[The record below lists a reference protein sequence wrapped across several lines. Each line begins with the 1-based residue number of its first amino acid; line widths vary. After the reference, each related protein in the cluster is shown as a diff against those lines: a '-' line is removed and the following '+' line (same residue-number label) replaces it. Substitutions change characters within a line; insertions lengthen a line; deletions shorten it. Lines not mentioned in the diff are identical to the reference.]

1 MPAAE
6 LRLAV
11 DLGATNVDAV
21 ALDAGDHVVARVK
34 IPRRRDAE
42 ADVDAALGRVTSQ
55 TGVEPGR
62 ITRAM
67 LGSRAALEAV
77 VARRGLCRAA
87 VVRIGAPLT
96 TAVPP
101 LATWPDDL
109 RAAVSAGE
117 AMVRGGARFDG
128 LPGALLDTEALAAFL
143 AHVAGHAEA
152 VAVTSVFSPVAPEQ
166 ELAAADVV
174 HRELGADVPVSLS
187 HEIGSLGLLERENA
201 TVLNAALVGVATELA
216 AALRRALER
225 HAIDAD
231 VFLGQ
236 NDGTVMTLE
245 HALRFP
251 VLMIGSGPASA
262 MRGAAWLSGVT
273 GGVVVDVGG
282 AGADV
287 GLLVDGYPR
296 EAPPPVRVAG
306 VRTSSRMPEVIS
318 LPFGGGTVVRRDDDG
333 GPPVV
338 GPANVGPSLTEAALV
353 FGGETATLTDAA
365 VAAGRVELGSRG
377 LTPRERRALAGV
389 LDGVDAQFA
398 HAVDRIKG
406 SRPEVA
412 LVVVGGAGALV
423 PGDLPGVSEVIV
435 PADGAAANAIGLAIA
450 PASGQADRI
459 CQNRPEERRRA
470 IAAARE
476 EALARAIH
484 AGADPDRVAVVEV
497 AEIPLAYM
505 LDPAIRIRVKAAGPR
520 M

>member
-1 MPAAE
+1 MPTAE
-6 LRLAV
+6 LRVAV
-11 DLGATNVDAV
+11 DLGVTNVDAV
-21 ALDAGDHVVARVK
+21 ALDAGDQVVARVK

-42 ADVDAALGRVTSQ
+42 ADVHSALGRITAQ
-55 TGVEPGR
+55 PGVDAAR
-62 ITRAM
+62 ISRAM
-67 LGSRAALEAV
+67 LGSRAALEAAV
-77 VARRGLCRAA
+77 TRRGLCRAA

-101 LATWPDDL
+101 LATWPEDL

-117 AMVRGGARFDG
+117 AMVGGGARFDG
-128 LPGALLDTEALAAFL
+128 RPGGPLDTEALAAFL
-143 AHVAGHAEA
+143 ARVAGRVEA
-152 VAVTSVFSPVAPEQ
+152 VAVTSVFAPVAPEQ
-166 ELAAADVV
+166 ELAAADVA

-201 TVLNAALVGVATELA
+201 TVLNAALVGVAAKLA
-216 AALRRALER
+216 AGLRRALER
-225 HAIDAD
+225 RAIDAD

-306 VRTSSRMPEVIS
+306 VRANFRMPEVIT
-318 LPFGGGTVVRRDDDG
+318 LPFGGGTVVRPDG
-333 GPPVV
+333 AGGAPVV
-338 GPANVGPSLTEAALV
+338 GRANVGRSLTEAALV

-365 VAAGRVELGSRG
+365 VAAGRIELGSRG
-377 LTPRERRALAGV
+377 LTLRERRALAGV

-412 LVVVGGAGALV
+412 LVVVGGAGGLV
-423 PGDLPGVSEVIV
+423 PGALPGVSEIIV
-435 PADGAAANAIGLAIA
+435 PADGPLANAIGLAIA
-450 PASGQADRI
+450 PAGGEAHRI
-459 CQNRPEERRRA
+459 CQNRPDQRNQA
-470 IAAARE
+470 IVAARE
-476 EALARAIH
+476 EAVTRAIH
-484 AGADPDRVAVVEV
+484 AGADPDRVAVIEV
-497 AEIPLAYM
+497 AEIPLTYM

>member
-21 ALDAGDHVVARVK
+21 ALDAGDHLVARVK

-143 AHVAGHAEA
+143 AHMAGHAEA

-174 HRELGADVPVSLS
+174 HRELGTDVPVSLS

-201 TVLNAALVGVATELA
+201 TVLNAALVGVAAELA

-273 GGVVVDVGG
+273 GGVVVDIGG
-282 AGADV
+282 ARADV
-287 GLLVDGYPR
+287 GILVNGFPR
-296 EAPPPVRVAG
+296 EAPAPIRVAG
-306 VRTSSRMPEVIS
+306 VRTSFRTPDVIS
-318 LPFGGGTVVRRDDDG
+318 LPFGGGTVVAPGTAIAGSVPD
-333 GPPVV
+333 
-338 GPANVGPSLTEAALV
+338 EQALV
-353 FGGETATLTDAA
+353 FGGETATLIDAA
-365 VAAGRVELGSRG
+365 VAAGRVVLGSRA
-377 LTPRERRALAGV
+377 LTLRQRRTLAGALA
-389 LDGVDAQFA
+389 LVDAQLA
-398 HAVDRIKG
+398 DAVDRIKG
-406 SRPEVA
+406 APHDVA
-412 LVVVGGAGALV
+412 LVAVGGASGLV
-423 PGDLPGVSEVIV
+423 PSDLPGVDEVIV
-435 PADGAAANAIGLAIA
+435 PGDGDVAGAVGLAIA
-450 PASGQADRI
+450 PAGGQADRI
-459 CQNRPEERRRA
+459 FRNRPADRDHA

-484 AGADPDRVAVVEV
+484 AGADPDRVEVVAVNEV
-497 AEIPLAYM
+497 PLAYM
-505 LDPAIRIRVKAAGPR
+505 HDPAIRIRVKAAGPR
-520 M
+520 I